1 MVRYAAAG
9 LYGLMLPFLMQ
20 GYMTSV
26 MQQSIAR
33 QQQAYPP
40 GATPPPGFAEMMS
53 GVMTGS
59 LWVGAMVGVALSVV
73 AIIAAVKRW
82 TWAFYAILVLIGFTL
97 LGTVFNLINL
107 VAGGALTARQPQ
119 PPEFTRIV
127 SYVFGPIDA
136 ALFLGMLIALIRRG
150 PWAMRRV
157 GY

>member
-1 MVRYAAAG
+1 TG
-9 LYGLMLPFLMQ
+9 LYGLALPFLMQ
-20 GYMTSV
+20 GYMSSV

-40 GATPPPGFAEMMS
+40 GATPPPGLAEMMS

-59 LWVGAMVGVALSVV
+59 LWAGAMVGVALSVV

-82 TWAFYAILVLIGFTL
+82 PWAYYVILGLVGFTL

-107 VAGGALTARQPQ
+107 VASGALTARQPP
-119 PPEFTRIV
+119 PPELTRIV

-136 ALFLGMLIALIRRG
+136 ALFIAMLVALIRRG
-150 PWAMRRV
+150 PWAMRRA
-157 GY
+157 GC